1 MAQGGLV
8 VMAGMV
14 ALVITQSDKG
24 GHQGKGLA
32 SMRWHHVVIVN
43 GWQGLGI
50 MPAWF
55 TCCLSVWVRELPI
68 KKGMIKTIIP
78 S

>member
-8 VMAGMV
+8 VIAGMV
-14 ALVITQSDKG
+14 ALVIAQSDKG

-32 SMRWHHVVIVN
+32 SMRWHLVVIVN

-55 TCCLSVWVRELPI
+55 TCCLSVRVRELPI

>member
-14 ALVITQSDKG
+14 ALVIAQSDKG

-32 SMRWHHVVIVN
+32 SMRWHRVVVVN
-43 GWQGLGI
+43 GWHRLG
-50 MPAWF
+50 
-55 TCCLSVWVRELPI
+55 
-68 KKGMIKTIIP
+68 
-78 S
+78 

>member
-1 MAQGGLV
+1 MTGIGLVDCSPMAQGGLV

-32 SMRWHHVVIVN
+32 LICWHRVVIVN
-43 GWQGLGI
+43 GWGLAG
-50 MPAWF
+50 
-55 TCCLSVWVRELPI
+55 TD
-68 KKGMIKTIIP
+68 
-78 S
+78 

>member
-1 MAQGGLV
+1 MTGTGLVDCSPMAQGGLV

-32 SMRWHHVVIVN
+32 SMRWHRVVVVN
-43 GWQGLGI
+43 GCREWL
-50 MPAWF
+50 AWAWLVAG
-55 TCCLSVWVRELPI
+55 TD
-68 KKGMIKTIIP
+68 
-78 S
+78 